1 MNEITV
7 EQREQ
12 LKTWASQRDVLLS
25 EISILR
31 DEKLGLEKGIKEV
44 SDSHTKV
51 IYDTNVIEG
60 RILELKKKEK
70 EIELSI
76 DVELAKK
83 IVDKKVL
90 ENQIPLLEK
99 QVVILESQK
108 ESLIKS
114 IEIMQSVNSGFAVKN
129 IELEKQIGSIIRLSE
144 KNVSVVN
151 SLMESLKLSSKEL
164 IDINIKN
171 VKEANVVIDKL
182 PRMVVELQ
190 KHGLIKKI

>member
-1 MNEITV
+1 
-7 EQREQ
+7 
-12 LKTWASQRDVLLS
+12 
-25 EISILR
+25 
-31 DEKLGLEKGIKEV
+31 
-44 SDSHTKV
+44 
-51 IYDTNVIEG
+51 
-60 RILELKKKEK
+60 
-70 EIELSI
+70 
-76 DVELAKK
+76 
-83 IVDKKVL
+83 
-90 ENQIPLLEK
+90 
-99 QVVILESQK
+99 
-108 ESLIKS
+108 
-114 IEIMQSVNSGFAVKN
+114 MQSVNSGFAVKN